1 MPNGLEY
8 SLYTPADNVGH
19 EREAGF
25 CGGGVLSVHMA
36 GELFLLYDLFT
47 DHFFGQFVHEL
58 ISATPQPLPLCL
70 L

>member
-1 MPNGLEY
+1 
-8 SLYTPADNVGH
+8 
-19 EREAGF
+19 
-25 CGGGVLSVHMA
+25 MA

-58 ISATPQPLPLCL
+58 ISATPQPLTLCL